1 MSLGTNDPVTKYR
14 IEHSTDESFEIF
26 SVPGY
31 NLCVDETKTRTDNSI
46 INSGDNKC
54 FIISRE
60 QRTRRNGVVNS
71 EISRL
76 FAKQR
81 GVRTVVCYSSLS
93 SENTMESV

>member
-26 SVPGY
+26 SVRGY
-31 NLCVDETKTRTDNSI
+31 SLCVDETKRRTDNSI
-46 INSGDNKC
+46 INSGDNIY
-54 FIISRE
+54 FIISPE

-71 EISRL
+71 EVSRL

-93 SENTMESV
+93 SENSIESV